1 MDRYGSDT
9 YGRSFADVYD
19 EWYGDLDDLTVLI
32 ELLAELAD
40 GGPVCELGVGTGRIA
55 IPLAAAGVDVIG
67 LDASSEMLA
76 RLAEQ
81 DPLTTVTP
89 VRGDMVDD
97 IPPGPF
103 SMIVIAFNTLFNLTE
118 PQRQA
123 ACIEAASQ
131 RLQPGGRL
139 VIDGIVPEVHEADA
153 VAGLVVDDVSIRELG
168 VDKVVLSI
176 ARHHLESQV
185 AEGQFVE
192 FTESGGVRLRPWRAR
207 YSSPAEIDAMVH
219 SAGLTL
225 EHRWASPERT
235 PFTDTSRR
243 HISVYR
249 SASTTAP

>member
-32 ELLAELAD
+32 ELLVELAA

-55 IPLAAAGVDVIG
+55 IPLAAAGVDVVG
-67 LDASSEMLA
+67 VDSSPEMLA
-76 RLAEQ
+76 RLAER
-81 DPLTTVTP
+81 DPLVTVSP
-89 VRGDMVDD
+89 VLGDMVDD
-97 IPPGPF
+97 IPAGPF
-103 SMIVIAFNTLFNLTE
+103 SMIAIAFNTLFNLTE

-123 ACIEAASQ
+123 ACIEAAAQ
-131 RLQPGGRL
+131 RLRPGGRL

-153 VAGLVVDDVSIRELG
+153 VSGLVVDDVSIRELG
-168 VDKVVLSI
+168 IDKVVLSI

-207 YSSPAEIDAMVH
+207 YSSPAEIDAMARDARLV
-219 SAGLTL
+219 L

-235 PFTDTSRR
+235 PFTETSRR
-243 HISVYR
+243 HMSVYR
-249 SASTTAP
+249 LDAMTAP